1 MSQQQNVIQ
10 KFMHSLDETKQHGT
24 AALDEA
30 VRACSQFRSYQDL
43 VNHFISDAEQAGSY
57 QSFLRNSCGIILDND
72 DTGAITG
79 ADAGGSSVK
88 TAESIVPEPKG
99 TVRWEYHTDPKT
111 GEIYHDI
118 RGLRF
123 VVAKNRAVYDSYTEK
138 ETIIRKGLSAWW
150 ISGGLDLINE
160 SYGMSFGEQGTTA
173 KKVELLFEDNPS
185 SNKLAWVTPWT
196 RNGKVTKLTL
206 TVNLAYYQ
214 DIRGGDSNGKGADNA
229 GYLDRTIAHELTHA
243 VMAANIDCF
252 NKLPDLIIEGM
263 AELTHG
269 IDDRRTSDIRRLAQ
283 DPGTF
288 QYLSTASEKA
298 TGDVYA
304 GGYMLLR
311 YLAKQGA
318 SYTGGSTTGGGTSGT
333 TVEYLSDGTQHTHA
347 PGLDLFVGARTP
359 STIRAGSD
367 PAAMWGGGAASDTFV
382 AGTAKDYFWIGAGD
396 GSDRVQGFKKGTDT
410 VYCWSG
416 RPALMLTSRGSD
428 LIVSPDGGSSSL
440 TLTGAMASDQGEI
453 GILAFGE
460 SQESAVVAGRINMG
474 QGGYNDVISATDY
487 HGTTLLLGGTTSSI
501 LAAGH
506 GTCAM
511 WGGGSASDCLMGS
524 ATDATYFWFGR
535 GDGEDY
541 AYSSSGKD
549 TVFLWNVSDIRAIH
563 VTRDA
568 EAESLLRQAG
578 GADAQY
584 TQVTVGSDTLTV
596 SSTGGRPDL
605 MLASG
610 ATYRVTERG
619 SGVSLTRIR

>member
-10 KFMHSLDETKQHGT
+10 KFMHSLDETKQQGT

-43 VNHFISDAEQAGSY
+43 VNHFISDAEQAGNY

-138 ETIIRKGLSAWW
+138 ETIIRKGLSGWW

-214 DIRGGDSNGKGADNA
+214 DIRDGDSNGKGADNA

-311 YLAKQGA
+311 YLARQGA
-318 SYTGGSTTGGGTSGT
+318 SDTGTTGGTATPG
-333 TVEYLSDGTQHTHA
+333 VDRLSDGTQH
-347 PGLDLFVGARTP
+347 VRSNGADIYIGASTP

-367 PAAMWGGGAASDTFV
+367 PAAMWGGGAASDTFI
-382 AGTAKDYFWIGAGD
+382 AGTGKDYFWIGTGD
-396 GSDRVQGFKKGTDT
+396 GSDRVQGFKKGTDAI
-410 VYCWSG
+410 YCWNG
-416 RPALMLTSRGSD
+416 CQT
-428 LIVSPDGGSSSL
+428 L
-440 TLTGAMASDQGEI
+440 TLTASGDDLIMSPGGATLTLSGAMASEQGEV
-453 GILAFGE
+453 GILVPGRSEESSVTVGSFALNGTRYDMIDASDYAGE
-460 SQESAVVAGRINMG
+460 SIL
-474 QGGYNDVISATDY
+474 I
-487 HGTTLLLGGTTSSI
+487 GGTTASALI
-501 LAAGH
+501 AGE
-506 GTCAM
+506 GKCAM
-511 WGGGSASDCLMGS
+511 WGGGSAMDCLVGS
-524 ATDATYFWFGR
+524 GSNTTYFWFGK
-535 GDGEDY
+535 GDGEDA
-541 AYSSSGKD
+541 AYSTSGKD
-549 TVFLWNVSDIRAIH
+549 AVFLWNISDINAVSVSR
-563 VTRDA
+563 
-568 EAESLLRQAG
+568 EAQLESGMQQMG
-578 GADAQY
+578 SQY
-584 TQVTVGSDTLTV
+584 TQLTQLTIGSDTLTIV
-596 SSTGGRPDL
+596 SANGRPDL
-605 MLASG
+605 MLGNG